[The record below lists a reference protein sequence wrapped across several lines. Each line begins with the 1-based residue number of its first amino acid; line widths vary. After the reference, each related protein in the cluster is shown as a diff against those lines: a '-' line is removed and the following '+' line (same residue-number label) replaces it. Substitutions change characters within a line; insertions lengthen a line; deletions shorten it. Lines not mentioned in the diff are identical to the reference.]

1 MTGTNPLNPLQHQA
15 NHDSFISK
23 DPSSAVVSKLA
34 NRLGCSSVL
43 SRRSKQFKSLSP
55 VNLME
60 TAWDKDQNPNPT
72 SGADI
77 NYLVQG
83 EQKSIGVKAPY
94 QIHAQLAPHS
104 LQRLKSRPVK

>member
-1 MTGTNPLNPLQHQA
+1 MSGTNPLNPLKHEA
-15 NHDSFISK
+15 NHDSFFSK
-23 DPSSAVVSKLA
+23 DPSSTVVSKLA
-34 NRLGCSSVL
+34 NRLGCTSVL

-60 TAWDKDQNPNPT
+60 AAWDKDQNPNP
-72 SGADI
+72 SPGADI
-77 NYLVQG
+77 DYLVQG

-94 QIHAQLAPHS
+94 QIHAKLAPNS